1 MHKLIIRKFGMLKA
15 TRKSQVKDES
25 TFKER

>member
-1 MHKLIIRKFGMLKA
+1 MHTLIIRKIGMLKA
-15 TRKSQVKDES
+15 ARKSQVKDES